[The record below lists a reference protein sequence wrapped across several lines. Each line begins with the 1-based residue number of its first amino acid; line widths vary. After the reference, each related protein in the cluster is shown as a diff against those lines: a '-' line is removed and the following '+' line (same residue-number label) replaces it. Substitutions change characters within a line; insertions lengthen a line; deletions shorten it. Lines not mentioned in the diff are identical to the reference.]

1 MSLEIE
7 KRVSR
12 VQDNMEIQIEH
23 GSVNKKVEEDKFTI
37 KSNDSK
43 NPSLVLYDKDCL
55 SRKESSK
62 NLEEVLEKDDNNQ
75 DYSSR
80 SKKSYDSNSKDRSYY
95 TNRVKIDYFKTEVLE
110 TNFDKSNDENENKD
124 LKPDNLE
131 INKLNSSEN
140 ITSIYHNNK
149 SFFKI
154 SNDLSKK
161 HSNYNLV
168 KMIGNTK
175 KNNEILHFH
184 SKSSIN
190 LNKVKKKLE
199 NQELNEGDK
208 PDDALK
214 EINDINNHLNNDNK
228 IMIEPA
234 KLLSKSSNLF
244 VISLKISFIIVMSH
258 ASDAINYNLFYCI
271 LFGKKTFGLDYV
283 NISIVY
289 ALTHGSYTIITPI
302 STFFLMK
309 YCKNDEKKAHKSL
322 NFLIILT
329 TLINFLSPIFYI
341 SGKDLNFGKL
351 MCTCGLFLFR
361 NILSCNC
368 LTCYNFLL
376 NKMNN
381 YKVKSNINDYNMYL
395 TSLIKT
401 ICGFLTFLL
410 SFIILEYSLY
420 LSLVFSF
427 ISGVLYLTSYFLTN
441 QFKTFI
447 TSLNN

>member
-12 VQDNMEIQIEH
+12 VQDNMEIQCFFYFGPINIT
-23 GSVNKKVEEDKFTI
+23 V

-175 KNNEILHFH
+175 KN
-184 SKSSIN
+184 IN
-190 LNKVKKKLE
+190 QSE
-199 NQELNEGDK
+199 
-208 PDDALK
+208 
-214 EINDINNHLNNDNK
+214 
-228 IMIEPA
+228 
-234 KLLSKSSNLF
+234 
-244 VISLKISFIIVMSH
+244 
-258 ASDAINYNLFYCI
+258 
-271 LFGKKTFGLDYV
+271 
-283 NISIVY
+283 
-289 ALTHGSYTIITPI
+289 
-302 STFFLMK
+302 
-309 YCKNDEKKAHKSL
+309 
-322 NFLIILT
+322 
-329 TLINFLSPIFYI
+329 
-341 SGKDLNFGKL
+341 
-351 MCTCGLFLFR
+351 
-361 NILSCNC
+361 
-368 LTCYNFLL
+368 
-376 NKMNN
+376 
-381 YKVKSNINDYNMYL
+381 YK
-395 TSLIKT
+395 
-401 ICGFLTFLL
+401 
-410 SFIILEYSLY
+410 
-420 LSLVFSF
+420 
-427 ISGVLYLTSYFLTN
+427 
-441 QFKTFI
+441 
-447 TSLNN
+447 